1 MPACAVLQLLSHMN
15 DTTVTYSKTKCVNDA
30 VAAPPRGAVHI
41 STARRAPMCGGEGSA
56 SPWQSTRWAEEGKLE
71 QEDLP

>member
-30 VAAPPRGAVHI
+30 VAR
-41 STARRAPMCGGEGSA
+41 SRGSA
-56 SPWQSTRWAEEGKLE
+56 ARSGAHKYCTQGAHVRGGGLSVAMAEY
-71 QEDLP
+71 